1 LILVDL
7 NVVLDVLQAREP
19 HYRAS
24 AAVLDR
30 IVNRQDVGLMA
41 GHALTTVH
49 YLVARYRNHQA
60 AQEAVDLLLRHFLI
74 AAVGREQL
82 LRARNLGWLDFEDA
96 VVAAAAE
103 SAGCT
108 CIVSRNIKDFVNSPV
123 ETVTPE
129 EYLLT
134 LAPGNPS

>member
-1 LILVDL
+1 MILVDL

-24 AAVLDR
+24 AAVLERVMQGR
-30 IVNRQDVGLMA
+30 IEGMMA

-49 YLVARYRNHQA
+49 YLVAKYRNLSA
-60 AQEAVDLLLRHFLI
+60 AQDAVDLLLRHFAI

-82 LRARNLGWLDFEDA
+82 LRARSLGWLDFEDA

-103 SAGCT
+103 SARCT
-108 CIVSRNIKDFVNSPV
+108 HILSRNIKDFADSPV
-123 ETVTPE
+123 EAVTPE
-129 EYLLT
+129 EYLSIV
-134 LAPGNPS
+134 APE